1 MSVDANTHAAT
12 PPPPDESPAPPKP
25 PPKPAP
31 GDLRRRV
38 WYWACI
44 HAIILAIIVAA
55 YFAYPV
61 ARRALTTVS
70 TDDAFVNGHVTF
82 VAPRITETVTRV
94 LVDDN
99 DAVKK
104 GDLLVVL
111 DEDVWRVNVA
121 QARAALDI
129 AKKNEAVQ
137 LAKAHAAAATAKSNH
152 FKLVSA
158 MTDVRNR
165 IASLRAAIASLRE
178 KRAAETLA
186 RLEAARYL
194 RLAGTNSATR
204 EEADIRQ
211 TQYDQAQAAAVQALE
226 QIHSLRAALEVPEEP
241 PPGKPLDDLP
251 PDLDQRHSTVVSA
264 LATFAQNLADLGLP
278 LPSYSETPDA
288 YIKRIHAL
296 APDGDLDALIERT
309 AANAPAVAAARAN
322 VEKAEKD
329 LDLARL
335 NLSYCEIRVDI
346 DGYVSNRNVNPG
358 NRVTQGQ
365 RLMAIRSADEV
376 WIDCNFKET
385 QLDPIRIGHPV
396 DIYVDAYPG
405 RVFKGRVTGFSP
417 GTGASLALLPAQNAT
432 GNFVK
437 IVQRLPVRVEL
448 VHGNPRDTPLFV
460 GLSVIPY
467 VLVNQPPEGPNA
479 GQRLRGP
486 FAAAQRS
493 PGG

>member
-1 MSVDANTHAAT
+1 MNVDATSHADS
-12 PPPPDESPAPPKP
+12 PPAPAEATAP
-25 PPKPAP
+25 PPKPKAGP
-31 GDLRRRV
+31 VNVRRRV
-38 WYWACI
+38 WYWVRI
-44 HAIILAIIVAA
+44 HAIVLAILAAL
-55 YFAYPV
+55 YLGYPV

-82 VAPRITETVTRV
+82 VAPRITETVVRV

-121 QARAALDI
+121 QAEATLDV
-129 AKKNEAVQ
+129 ARKGEAEQ
-137 LAKAHAAAATAKSNH
+137 LAMSHAAVAQAKANH

-165 IASLRAAIASLRE
+165 ISSLRAAIASLRE

-211 TQYDQAQAAAVQALE
+211 TQYDQAQAAVVQTLE
-226 QIHSLRAALEVPEEP
+226 QIHSLRAALEVAEEP
-241 PPGKPLDDLP
+241 PKGKPLDDVP
-251 PDLDQRHSTVVSA
+251 ADLDQRHSTVVSA
-264 LATFAQNLADLGLP
+264 LAVFGQNLADLGVFLP
-278 LPSYSETPDA
+278 GYTETPDA
-288 YIKRIHAL
+288 YIKRIQAR
-296 APDGDLDALIERT
+296 APDGDLDALIERV
-309 AANAPAVAAARAN
+309 ADRAPAVASARAS
-322 VEKAEKD
+322 VRKAEKD

-335 NLSYCEIRVDI
+335 NLGYCEIRADI

-405 RVFKGRVTGFSP
+405 KVFKGRVSGFSP
-417 GTGASLALLPAQNAT
+417 GTGSSLALLPAQNAT

-448 VHGNPRDTPLFV
+448 VHGNPRDTPLFI

-467 VLVNQPPEGPNA
+467 VLVNQRPEGPHA
-479 GQRLRGP
+479 GQRLRAP
-486 FAAAQRS
+486 AAAPRS